1 MTDLFS
7 VLPANFNSGIEASCV
22 NGDAERIH
30 SMNYEIVFNSRIF
43 LFGLR
48 MDYLK
53 LVGKINHCIFKAL
66 IFWEKVKALL
76 GFENYDL
83 LH

>member
-22 NGDAERIH
+22 NGDAEQIH

-43 LFGLR
+43 LVRFTHGLF
-48 MDYLK
+48 
-53 LVGKINHCIFKAL
+53 KI
-66 IFWEKVKALL
+66 
-76 GFENYDL
+76 GG
-83 LH
+83 